1 METNFYLPSTLEQF
15 HQQFPTEEAC
25 IDYFFS
31 TKWPSG
37 FSCPHCGHSHAYI
50 TSTRRLPLY
59 ECLQCH
65 HQTSLTAGTIMAGSR
80 TSLHKWL
87 TSIFLIS
94 RTETGTNAVALSK
107 IISVTYKTAWLILH
121 KIRHAIS
128 TTDRG
133 TLLSGIVQV
142 NSAVYGKPYN
152 PYFRNHPQEHY
163 LLAGS
168 SLDIQGDP
176 SYFKL
181 KLVLKIHIKEKLFQ
195 RSAALDFTQQHIESH
210 TSSIEFVTGRFSS
223 KRFRALIAFASLA
236 GKSINNTFHGIGQKY
251 LQHYLDEFCFKVNLT
266 LREAPIFQHLTHL
279 CAASIAKLSF
289 FNPQNM
295 PICA

>member
-1 METNFYLPSTLEQF
+1 
-15 HQQFPTEEAC
+15 
-25 IDYFFS
+25 
-31 TKWPSG
+31 
-37 FSCPHCGHSHAYI
+37 
-50 TSTRRLPLY
+50 
-59 ECLQCH
+59 
-65 HQTSLTAGTIMAGSR
+65 MAGSR